1 MDWRVNLLCFPCI
14 FDNTSHLSLYFNMK
28 QSGLKYENTLKYP
41 YLKAFGCIIA
51 WFGVFVVYFQMM
63 VGYICRGENDLNR
76 DNYE

>member
-1 MDWRVNLLCFPCI
+1 
-14 FDNTSHLSLYFNMK
+14 MK